1 MSMNNIKKYKVG
13 RRLGAGVYDK
23 CQTQKFALS
32 EARHEKNKR
41 GGRRKNVSNY
51 GKQLLEKQKVRFMY
65 GVSEKQFSNYVKKA
79 MATKE
84 GNPQDAL
91 FQLLEN
97 RIDNVVYRLGLA
109 GSRRHA
115 RQMVSHGHFII
126 NGTKTTIPSYNVSN
140 SDIIEVRKQS
150 QEKPL
155 FTNTEE
161 TKRTVAVNWLSFD
174 NKNMKAEIT
183 GVPTEPDSFL
193 DFTQV
198 LEYYT
203 R

>member
-1 MSMNNIKKYKVG
+1 MSMNKLKKYKIG
-13 RRLGAGVYDK
+13 RRLGAGVFDK

-32 EARHEKNKR
+32 EARHQKNKR
-41 GGRRKNVSNY
+41 GRRKNVSNY

-79 MATKE
+79 MTVKE
-84 GNPQDAL
+84 GSPQDAL

-97 RIDNVVYRLGLA
+97 RLDNVIYRIGLA
-109 GSRRHA
+109 SSRRHA
-115 RQMVSHGHFII
+115 RQMASHGHFLV
-126 NGTKTTIPSYNVSN
+126 NGVKTTVPSYNVSIK
-140 SDIIEVRKQS
+140 DVIEVRPQS

-155 FTNTEE
+155 FKDTDNQRTNT
-161 TKRTVAVNWLSFD
+161 ANWITYD
-174 NKNMKAEIT
+174 PKAMKATIT
-183 GVPTEPDSFL
+183 GVATEPDSFL